1 MFLSWLRK
9 SYTFHNLHNMKFATL
24 LAFSASAYGIA
35 FDGPLPTPVT
45 DLVYA
50 ALNGFTPKPTPLLP
64 ELLRRQK
71 PSSNPAVCG
80 FLNGDGG
87 MYVRRP
93 RVKLRREHA
102 FLPNTAPYILFD
114 CDQHMPSPQFNRA
127 RVHPEADYA
136 AVPYPV
142 PEDKQ
147 TNPYIGFPLS
157 CSAASTCL
165 SSASANWFGCCASS
179 SCAAITRCVNSAS
192 LSSCLGD
199 KSCFD
204 DPGAM
209 ACSASDAPFCVNMFA
224 GSLSHWVCGAT
235 ETSVPVTA
243 TASTTGDAS
252 RIVQGAKSTVGGLR
266 ATASLAGDA
275 PASASA
281 ASTGAAAVRTA
292 GAMVGVAVGAVV
304 MFL

>member
-1 MFLSWLRK
+1 
-9 SYTFHNLHNMKFATL
+9 MKFATL
-24 LAFSASAYGIA
+24 LAFSASVYGIA

-50 ALNGFTPKPTPLLP
+50 ALNGFTPKPTPALP
-64 ELLRRQK
+64 ELFRRQK

-87 MYVRRP
+87 
-93 RVKLRREHA
+93 
-102 FLPNTAPYILFD
+102 
-114 CDQHMPSPQFNRA
+114 
-127 RVHPEADYA
+127 
-136 AVPYPV
+136 
-142 PEDKQ
+142 
-147 TNPYIGFPLS
+147 FPLS
-157 CSAASTCL
+157 CTAASTCL
-165 SSASANWFGCCASS
+165 SSSSANWFGCCASS
-179 SCAAITRCVNSAS
+179 SCAPITRCVNSAS
-192 LSSCLGD
+192 LASCLDD

-235 ETSVPVTA
+235 ETSVPVMA
-243 TASTTGDAS
+243 AASTSRDAS

-266 ATASLAGDA
+266 ATTTLAGEA

-281 ASTGAAAVRTA
+281 VSTGGGAVRTA

-304 MFL
+304 MLL